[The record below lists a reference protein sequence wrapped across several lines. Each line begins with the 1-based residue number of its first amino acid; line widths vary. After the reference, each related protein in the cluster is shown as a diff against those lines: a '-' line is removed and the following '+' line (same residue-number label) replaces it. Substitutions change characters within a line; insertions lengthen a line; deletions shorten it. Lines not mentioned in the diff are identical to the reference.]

1 MKILEKTMSESK
13 EWKPEVGHT
22 AWYFDPNE
30 RQVIRAATVTGRSE
44 VNYDHYWLK
53 HATVRHYTL
62 LFPTAEAALASIKV
76 YDLEGNEVVVSRAL
90 EVFKEKGAAV
100 ILDIFLN
107 EFDVIVQTFRDYRS
121 GEYPLDKFNAY
132 IDRCIKTSDAMKV
145 KAPIYEQ
152 ELDRIAKLGERP
164 TDERVE
170 SDR

>member
-1 MKILEKTMSESK
+1 MKNREKTMSDK
-13 EWKPEVGHT
+13 EWKPEVGKT
-22 AWYFDPNE
+22 AWIVRYGTCREGFVDYLDDDVAQISMIGFTRLE
-30 RQVIRAATVTGRSE
+30 
-44 VNYDHYWLK
+44 LK
-53 HATVRHYTL
+53 PSC